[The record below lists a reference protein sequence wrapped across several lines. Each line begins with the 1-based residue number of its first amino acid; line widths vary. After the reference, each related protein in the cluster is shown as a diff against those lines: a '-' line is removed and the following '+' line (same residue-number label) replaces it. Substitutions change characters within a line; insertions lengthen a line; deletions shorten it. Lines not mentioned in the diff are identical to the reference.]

1 MKNKATKNSKN
12 EKDEKLKKDSGNTK
26 KVNKESKRSV
36 KKGTKK
42 TRKISKEAK
51 KIKKLENKKNELNN
65 KVSELE
71 NDVKEF
77 KDKYVRVHAEFENS
91 KKRLEKELRRKVD
104 LITEDIFLDIIHIVD
119 DMERALTIDDDKKS
133 NKKETEGTRLVYN
146 KMLKMLE
153 KYKVI
158 QFDSIDKEFDSDFHD
173 ALLIKVDNKKADH
186 TIIEEFEKGY
196 MLKDKVLRHAKVIV
210 SKKEN
215 TEVEE
220 K

>member
-1 MKNKATKNSKN
+1 MKDKAVKNK
-12 EKDEKLKKDSGNTK
+12 KDEKLKQDSGNTK
-26 KVNKESKRSV
+26 KSNKATKKPV
-36 KKGTKK
+36 KKSTKK
-42 TRKISKEAK
+42 PQKLSKEAK
-51 KIKKLENKKNELNN
+51 KIKKLENEKDELRN
-65 KVSELE
+65 KISELE

-119 DMERALTIDDDKKS
+119 DMERVLAANDDKKS
-133 NKKETEGTRLVYN
+133 NKKENEGIRLVYN

-153 KYKVI
+153 KYKVA
-158 QFDSIDKEFDSDFHD
+158 QFDSVDKEFDSDYHD
-173 ALLIKVDNKKADH
+173 ALLIRADNEKPDH
-186 TIIEEFEKGY
+186 TIVEEFEKGY

-215 TEVEE
+215 LEVEE